1 MYQLDFAHPPTV
13 HDTKASPHHVLT
25 SSDLDATQM
34 REILDLAKAMKAWRG
49 KGSAVWPLDGLLLA
63 MIFEKQSLRTRVS
76 FEAAF
81 RELGGHAVYL
91 TKADIDMGAREP
103 IADIAKVLSSWCSI
117 IVARVKRHDSLV
129 ELASHATVPVVN
141 ALSDEDHPCQALA
154 DMLTIEEHFG
164 TSGGRKLAWIGDG
177 NNVANSFAVA
187 GATLGHR
194 VAVCT
199 PEGYEPAAAVLSHPG
214 ISLTHDPEE
223 ALLDADVVS
232 TDVWVSMGDEGEAE
246 TRMRA
251 FEGYRI
257 DEKAMAIASPGA
269 ICMHC
274 LPARRGLE
282 VASEV
287 IDGPQSVV
295 FRQAENR
302 LHAQKAL
309 MKLLLD
315 GFSEQPSLDFGCG
328 KE

>member
-1 MYQLDFAHPPTV
+1 
-13 HDTKASPHHVLT
+13 
-25 SSDLDATQM
+25 M
-34 REILDLAKAMKAWRG
+34 REILDLAKRMKIWRG
-49 KGSAVWPLDGLLLA
+49 KGSIVWPVDGLLLA

-141 ALSDEDHPCQALA
+141 ALSDEEHPCQALA

-164 TSGGRKLAWIGDG
+164 ISGGRKIAWIGDG

-187 GATLGHR
+187 GAALGYE
-194 VAVCT
+194 VVVCT
-199 PEGYEPAAAVLSHPG
+199 PEGYEPSAAVLTLPG
-214 ISLTHDPEE
+214 ISLTHEPAK
-223 ALLDADVVS
+223 ALDGAAVVS
-232 TDVWVSMGDEGEAE
+232 TDVWISMGNEDEEEA
-246 TRMRA
+246 RMRA
-251 FEGYRI
+251 FAGFRV
-257 DEKAMAIASPGA
+257 DGKAMFLASPGA
-269 ICMHC
+269 IFMHC

-295 FRQAENR
+295 FQQAENR

-315 GFSEQPSLDFGCG
+315 GFSEQPSLDFGFG